1 MRYRPSNHYKAWTAE
16 DVSEL
21 KRLLDQGTPLLMVA
35 MALGRSQKAVAA
47 RVKFGKALAKQDK
60 LYAAADNAENE

>member
-1 MRYRPSNHYKAWTAE
+1 
-16 DVSEL
+16 
-21 KRLLDQGTPLLMVA
+21 MVA

-47 RVKFGKALAKQDK
+47 RIKFGKALAKQAK